1 MFDFLMTAAQRA
13 VRDEAR
19 RFVRDDVPPQ
29 LLIDM
34 DSDQVQYP
42 RAYVQRAAARSLL
55 GLRFPKEYG
64 GRALDWTAE
73 LAVIEEIGVLGSSL
87 GCLYVLPSIVGEAI
101 SRFGTAQQKERYLL
115 PTLQGRKFTA
125 EALTEPRGGSDFF
138 GATTT
143 AVHKG
148 DHYVLNGQKRF
159 VVGAEG
165 ADYFLVYARTN
176 PDGPS
181 HKAISAFLVD
191 RGPGVEVAHIFG
203 LMGSRGGGVGRVVF
217 KNAVVPAAN
226 LVGQENGA
234 GPIFYQMMVPERLTS
249 AAGALGIA
257 RAALEVAARYSTR
270 RKAFGQRIKEFQG
283 VSFKVAESI
292 TRLDAARAMVYTAGK
307 AEDLGQPPALVRR
320 LVSEA
325 KKFATET
332 AWDVT
337 NHAMQIMG
345 GIGYTN
351 IFPVERLLRDAR
363 LTMIW
368 TGTNEIMNLV
378 IQHEYYKGLKER
390 ETDGRDVEMDALHSH
405 LEGEKVYE

>member
-1 MFDFLMTAAQRA
+1 MFDFLMTEGQRA

-19 RFVRDDVPPQ
+19 RFVKEDVPAQ

-34 DSDQVQYP
+34 DADQVQYP
-42 RAYVQRAAARSLL
+42 RAYVQAAAARHLL
-55 GLRFPKEYG
+55 GLRFPEAYG
-64 GRALDWTAE
+64 GRGLDWATE
-73 LAVIEEIGVLGSSL
+73 LAAIEEVGVLGSSL
-87 GCLYVLPSIVGEAI
+87 GCLYSLPTIVGEAI
-101 SRFGTAQQKERYLL
+101 NRFGTPDQKERYLL
-115 PTLQGRKFTA
+115 PTLQGLKFTA

-138 GATTT
+138 GATST
-143 AVHKG
+143 AVRQG

-165 ADYFLVYARTN
+165 ADYFLVYAKTN
-176 PDGPS
+176 PGGPPHQS
-181 HKAISAFLVD
+181 ISAFLVD
-191 RGPGVEVAHIFG
+191 RGPGVEVGHVYG
-203 LMGSRGGGVGRVVF
+203 LMGSRGGGAGRVVF
-217 KNAVVPAAN
+217 RDAVVPAEN

-257 RAALEVAARYSTR
+257 RAALEIAARYSTR
-270 RKAFGQRIKEFQG
+270 RKAFGQRIKEFEG
-283 VSFKVAESI
+283 VNFKVAESI
-292 TRLDAARAMVYTAGK
+292 TRLDAARALVFTAGR
-307 AEDLGQPPALVRR
+307 AEDSGQPAALIRR

-351 IFPVERLLRDAR
+351 VFPVERLLRDAR

-378 IQHEYYKGLKER
+378 IQHEYYKALKEQA
-390 ETDGRDVEMDALHSH
+390 DGARDVEWDAPGSGLAD
-405 LEGEKVYE
+405 EKIYE

>member
-1 MFDFLMTAAQRA
+1 MFEFVMTEEQKA

-19 RFVRDDVPPQ
+19 QFVKEEVPPQ

-34 DSDQVQYP
+34 DADQVQYP
-42 RAYVQRAAARSLL
+42 REYVQAAAARRLL
-55 GLRFPKEYG
+55 GLRFPREYG

-73 LAVIEEIGVLGSSL
+73 LAVIEEVGVLGSSL
-87 GCLYVLPSIVGEAI
+87 GCLYALPSIVGEAI
-101 SRFGTAQQKERYLL
+101 HRFGTPAQKERYLL
-115 PTLQGRKFTA
+115 PTLQGLKFTA

-143 AVHKG
+143 AVRQG

-176 PDGPS
+176 PGGPPHQS
-181 HKAISAFLVD
+181 ISAFLVD
-191 RGPGVEVAHIFG
+191 RGPGVEVGHVYG
-203 LMGSRGGGVGRVVF
+203 LMGSRGGGAGRVIF
-217 KNAVVPAAN
+217 KDAVVPAEN

-234 GPIFYQMMVPERLTS
+234 APIFYQMMVPERLTS

-257 RAALEVAARYSTR
+257 RAALEIAARYSTR
-270 RKAFGQRIKEFQG
+270 RKAFGQRIKEFEG

-292 TRLDAARAMVYTAGK
+292 TRLDAARALVFVAGK
-307 AEDLGQPPALVRR
+307 AEDSGQPAPLVRR

-325 KKFATET
+325 KRFATES
-332 AWDVT
+332 AWEVV

-351 IFPVERLLRDAR
+351 VFPVERLLRDAR

-378 IQHEYYKGLKER
+378 IQHEYYKELKDLG
-390 ETDGRDVEMDALHSH
+390 DGARDVELDALNSR
-405 LEGEKVYE
+405 LEREKIYE